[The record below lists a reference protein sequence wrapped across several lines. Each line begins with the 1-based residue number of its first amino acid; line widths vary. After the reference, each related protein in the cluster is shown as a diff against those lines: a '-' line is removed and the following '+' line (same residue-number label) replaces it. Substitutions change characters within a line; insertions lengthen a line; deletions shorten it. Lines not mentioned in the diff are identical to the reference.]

1 MLKYMVSSR
10 LDAPGS
16 DSDRPEQAVLDLL
29 LESGLMSEAWVP
41 LFVSRFARG

>member
-10 LDAPGS
+10 LDAPGG

-29 LESGLMSEAWVP
+29 LESGLMSEA
-41 LFVSRFARG
+41 